1 MKKILLTV
9 AGYDPSGGAGV
20 LLDVKVFAALG
31 FHGTA
36 VITAL
41 TTQNTKSVRN
51 VYALPP
57 DLIREQSLVLAGDMK
72 LAGIKV
78 GMAGTWENLK
88 AIGEILTKLKDIPRV
103 IDPVFRS
110 SSGAWLFDKE
120 AVSVV
125 LGEIRGKATVLTPNL
140 DEAGLMI
147 GSELRNVPD
156 MKEAAFEIFRST
168 RVPCLVKGGHLKG
181 DAVNLLY
188 DGRRVYLFGQKRI
201 AKDVHGTGCYF
212 SAALLCHLA
221 RGKSLSAAA
230 RLATENTHAAI
241 RGAVRIGRGRPIFS
255 SFLLGHE

>member
-1 MKKILLTV
+1 MKKVLLTA

-20 LLDVKVFAALG
+20 LLDVKVFAQFG
-31 FHGTA
+31 FHGAA

-41 TTQNTKSVRN
+41 TTQNTRSVKN

-57 DLIREQSLVLAGDMK
+57 GLIREQSRVLARDMK
-72 LAGIKV
+72 FAGIKV
-78 GMAGTWENLK
+78 GMAGSWENLK
-88 AIGEILTKLKDIPRV
+88 AIGEILTKLKDVPRV
-103 IDPVFRS
+103 IDPIFRS
-110 SSGAWLFDKE
+110 SSGAWLLDKG
-120 AVSVV
+120 AISVF

-147 GSELRNVPD
+147 GSKLRNIPD
-156 MKEAAFEIFRST
+156 MREAAGEIFRVT
-168 RVPCLVKGGHLKG
+168 RVPCLVKGGHLEG

-188 DGRRVYLFGQKRI
+188 DGRRVYLFGQKKI

-212 SAALLCHLA
+212 SAALLCHMA

-230 RLATENTHAAI
+230 ELATENTRAAI
-241 RGAVRIGRGRPIFS
+241 RGAVLIGRGRRIFS